1 MQPERQQLI
10 RSLFDEY
17 LEMYASRDDRLTA
30 RFSDNFSGFAGSSAV
45 LVKGKD
51 EWVQVTRQDFA
62 QIPGRIDF
70 EMLDLSMQD
79 ISDDC
84 VIVSAFFHIHLP
96 LPDPFLS
103 KETARLVLVFRL
115 EGEEWKIAHNS
126 YSVPYR
132 KALKGEVFPLK
143 SLHERNRELEAI
155 VKERTLKLR
164 EANQKLQKLSN
175 TDGLTGIANRRY
187 FDYMLAREWNR
198 AKRTAQSLSLLI
210 LDVDHFKHYNDQYG
224 HLAGDACL
232 QALAKVLTNSARR
245 GGELVARFGGE
256 EFVVLLP
263 KISEADA
270 LVVAKRIQQAVW
282 SLSVP
287 HIETLTGILTVS
299 MGVASL
305 VPTKHLT
312 PEILE
317 RNADLGLYVAKK
329 SGRNSLQT
337 AASL

>member
-62 QIPGRIDF
+62 QIPGRIGI
-70 EMLDLSMQD
+70 EMLDLSIQD
-79 ISDDC
+79 LGDNC
-84 VIVSAFFHIHLP
+84 VIVNAFFHIHLP
-96 LPDPFLS
+96 PPNPFLS
-103 KETARLVLVFRL
+103 DETARLVLVFRL
-115 EGEEWKIAHNS
+115 EGEEWKIVHS
-126 YSVPYR
+126 GISIPYQQ
-132 KALKGEVFPLK
+132 AAEGEVYPLK
-143 SLHERNRELEAI
+143 SLLERNRELEAI
-155 VKERTLKLR
+155 IKERTLELS

-175 TDGLTGIANRRY
+175 TDWLTGIANRRF
-187 FDYMLAREWNR
+187 FDYMLAQEWNR
-198 AKRTAQSLSLLI
+198 AKRTALPISLLI
-210 LDVDHFKHYNDQYG
+210 LDVDHFKQYNDQYG

-263 KISEADA
+263 ETDEADA

-312 PEILE
+312 PEILV